1 MSAPFTAM
9 DVILLAIALL
19 SGLLAMLRGFTR
31 EVLSILSW
39 VLAAFAAFWIYPIMR
54 TQVREFVQPDWLA
67 DIVLVGGAFVVVL
80 ISVSVLT
87 VRLTDMIL
95 DSPIGGIDRTLGFL
109 FGCAR
114 GVVLVVV
121 AYLFFA
127 WLVPLKQQPTWVKN
141 AQSLPFM
148 VETGDF
154 LLSFL
159 PEDPSEL
166 IDKLPSGLKD
176 RLGSGGETD
185 TAPSTQP
192 APVAPAPISPAEPAP
207 TAPEQRSNLPTSP
220 LPPVPIF
227 KDA

>member
-1 MSAPFTAM
+1 M

-39 VLAAFAAFWIYPIMR
+39 VLAALAAFWIYPIMR
-54 TQVREFVQPDWLA
+54 DQVREFVQPDWLA
-67 DIVLVGGAFVVVL
+67 DIVLVGGAFIVVL

-95 DSPIGGIDRTLGFL
+95 DSPVGGIDRTLGFV
-109 FGCAR
+109 FGFAR

-127 WLVPLKQQPTWVKN
+127 WLVPTKQQPEWVKN

-154 LLSFL
+154 LMSFL
-159 PEDPSEL
+159 PADPADL
-166 IDKLPSGLKD
+166 IDKLPSGIKE
-176 RLGSGGETD
+176 RLGSGSDGD
-185 TAPSTQP
+185 APAAAAPAP
-192 APVAPAPISPAEPAP
+192 APVAPVTPAP
-207 TAPEQRSNLPTSP
+207 LEPVAPAPAAPEQRSNLPYAPVSP
-220 LPPVPIF
+220 APRF
-227 KDA
+227 RDA

>member
-9 DVILLAIALL
+9 DVILLAVALL

-39 VLAAFAAFWIYPIMR
+39 VLAALAAFWIYPIMR

-67 DIVLVGGAFVVVL
+67 DVVLVGGAFVVVL

-109 FGCAR
+109 FGAAR
-114 GVVLVVV
+114 GFVLVVI

-127 WLVPLKQQPTWVKN
+127 WLVPLKQQPEWVKN

-148 VETGDF
+148 VSTGDF
-154 LLSFL
+154 IMSFL
-159 PEDPSEL
+159 PEDPAEL
-166 IDKLPSGLKD
+166 IDQLPSGLKD
-176 RLGSGGETD
+176 RLGGKDENDATPTQPES
-185 TAPSTQP
+185 APLTPLP
-192 APVAPAPISPAEPAP
+192 APVPAVPEQPSNAPAGAIAPAPAD
-207 TAPEQRSNLPTSP
+207 Q
-220 LPPVPIF
+220 
-227 KDA
+227 DA